1 LFVGTAMRKDAD
13 AIIDVHTDNNENL
26 ALFDEVDHDY
36 YKHLPV
42 LEEYV
47 VDIVKYTSGFIVS
60 KIKKRTIFVKY
71 VTYIYHKK

>member
-1 LFVGTAMRKDAD
+1 MRKDTD
-13 AIIDVHTDNNENL
+13 AICDVNTDNNENL

-47 VDIVKYTSGFIVS
+47 VNIVKYTSGFIVS
-60 KIKKRTIFVKY
+60 KIKKKEQSL
-71 VTYIYHKK
+71 